1 MTTIQNHLD
10 FAADNLAS
18 VSDSPRLDAEVLL
31 AFVLAK
37 NRSYLRAWND
47 KKLDVPIISHFES
60 LISQR
65 LDGVPIAYLT
75 GTREF
80 WSREFIVSP
89 DVLIPRPDTELLIEL
104 CLAQIPE
111 DSPFKILDLGTGS
124 GAIVVTLAAERPNAK
139 VFAVDASFAALEIAQ
154 KNAHFHE
161 CQNVEFILSDWFSA
175 VPEIEFDLI
184 VSNPPYISAEDEHLS
199 QGDVRFEPKTA
210 LIAAENGLR
219 DIKVIAT
226 EAKNYLK
233 PHGQLWFEHGYN
245 QAEDVQHILTELN
258 YFEVQTYHDLAGQP
272 RVTTGKFTQH
282 SFGIKNVDV
291 GRVAA

>member
-1 MTTIQNHLD
+1 MTTIQHHLNL
-10 FAADNLAS
+10 AADNLIV

-47 KKLDVPIISHFES
+47 KILDPSTVERFES

-65 LDGVPIAYLT
+65 LEGVPIAYLI
-75 GTREF
+75 GSREF

-111 DSPFKILDLGTGS
+111 NLPFKILDLGTGS
-124 GAIVVTLAAERPNAK
+124 GAIAVTLAAERPNTK

-154 KNAHFHE
+154 KNSHFHM

-175 VPEIEFDLI
+175 VPKIEFDLI
-184 VSNPPYISAEDEHLS
+184 VSNPPYIPAEDQHLA
-199 QGDVRFEPKTA
+199 QGDVRFEPKAA
-210 LIAAENGLR
+210 LIAAENGLS

-233 PHGQLWFEHGYN
+233 SHGQLWFEHGYN
-245 QAEDVQHILTELN
+245 QAEEVQHILTALN

-272 RVTTGKFTQH
+272 RVTTGF
-282 SFGIKNVDV
+282 
-291 GRVAA
+291 A